1 MFKMIMMCVTWDIC
15 DTYVNCAVFLVRTLY
30 DSYMRSIMMIDCS
43 VAIVYEC
50 YNIMT
55 KRFKNMKGFLSEK
68 GLEAPLCESSLV

>member
-1 MFKMIMMCVTWDIC
+1 MSVT
-15 DTYVNCAVFLVRTLY
+15 YANSVVFLVRTLY
-30 DSYMRSIMMIDCS
+30 DSYMCHMMIDCS

-50 YNIMT
+50 YNTMT